1 MDAIHTDQI
10 EKLYIEMYDR
20 LMVYAR
26 SSLRNESLAEEAVQ
40 DTFRIACQ
48 KPEELCDSPNP
59 QGWLVQT
66 LRNTIRNT
74 KRHLAL
80 AQQLM
85 DHYLAH
91 QYKPS
96 SDPEDH
102 LDFDLLYENMIKT
115 EAFQLLAQL
124 VIEKKSYKQIAQE
137 QGVSIDACRK
147 RMQRARENLQK
158 MIEE

>member
-26 SSLRNESLAEEAVQ
+26 SSLRSRSLAEETVQ

-48 KPEELCDSPNP
+48 RPEQLCDSPNP

-66 LRNTIRNT
+66 LRNTIRNM

-80 AQQLM
+80 DQQLM
-85 DHYLAH
+85 DLYLAH
-91 QYKPS
+91 QYKTA
-96 SDPEDH
+96 SDPESD
-102 LDFDLLYENMIKT
+102 LDFDLLYENLVQT
-115 EAFQLLAQL
+115 EEFRLLTQM
-124 VIEKKSYKQIAQE
+124 VVEKKSYQELAQE
-137 QGVSIDACRK
+137 QGVSLAACRK
-147 RMQRARENLQK
+147 RMQRARESLQK
-158 MIEE
+158 MLEK

>member
-26 SSLRNESLAEEAVQ
+26 SSLRSRSLAEEAVQ

-48 KPEELCDSPNP
+48 RPEQLCDSPNP

-66 LRNTIRNT
+66 LRNTIRNM

-80 AQQLM
+80 DQQLM
-85 DHYLAH
+85 DLYLAH
-91 QYKPS
+91 QYKTA
-96 SDPEDH
+96 SDPESD
-102 LDFDLLYENMIKT
+102 LDFDLLYENLVQT
-115 EAFQLLAQL
+115 EEFRLLTQM
-124 VIEKKSYKQIAQE
+124 VVEKKSYQELAQE
-137 QGVSIDACRK
+137 QGVSLAACRK
-147 RMQRARENLQK
+147 RMQRARESLQK
-158 MIEE
+158 MLEK